1 MNAPT
6 SNDVLRQVSR
16 LVDIPAIVTV
26 VNDRTDFQTRAEA
39 GADIFNAA
47 AVSDTPE
54 LVRKIRKDLPD
65 FPLIASDNSIGGLVR
80 ETVQAGADAISRMT
94 PPTADLFREPM
105 AAYREDKP
113 HP

>member
-1 MNAPT
+1 MSALT
-6 SNDVLRQVSR
+6 SNDVLRQAYR
-16 LVDIPAIVTV
+16 LVDAPAIVTV
-26 VNDRTDFQTRAEA
+26 VNDRTDFQVRVEA

-47 AVSDTPE
+47 AASDTSE
-54 LVRKIRKDLPD
+54 LVRKFRRKLPD
-65 FPLIASDNSIGGLVR
+65 FPLIASDNSTGGLVR
-80 ETVQAGADAISRMT
+80 ETVQAGADAISRTT